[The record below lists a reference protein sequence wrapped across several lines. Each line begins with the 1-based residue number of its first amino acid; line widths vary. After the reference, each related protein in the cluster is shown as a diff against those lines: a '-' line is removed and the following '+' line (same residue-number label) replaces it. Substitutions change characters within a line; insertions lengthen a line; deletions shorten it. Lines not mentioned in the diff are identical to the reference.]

1 MARGYPTPWRFATVA
16 ERCGASHCRGV
27 ARGASVGRMLPAE
40 PAPTR
45 LDAEQYFA
53 LVDRGELGP
62 EDRVELLE
70 GVVVSMAA
78 QGSPH
83 ANAISRITALL
94 VPLVGSR
101 GVVRVQCSFRA
112 GRYNVPEPDF
122 AVVPGPIE
130 RWEGEHPSEALLVI
144 EVSDTSLPTDR
155 LSKAAIYAAV
165 GVPQYLIVN
174 LPGDRIETFAG
185 PVPERASWTLARPA
199 FRGEEIPLVALP
211 GLSLTVDAML
221 PRR

>member
-1 MARGYPTPWRFATVA
+1 
-16 ERCGASHCRGV
+16 
-27 ARGASVGRMLPAE
+27 MLPAE

-53 LVDRGELGP
+53 LVERGELRP
-62 EDRVELLE
+62 DDRVELLE
-70 GVVVSMAA
+70 GVVVSMSP

-83 ANAISRITALL
+83 ANAITRINALL
-94 VPLVGSR
+94 VPLVGAR

-122 AVVPGPIE
+122 AVVPGPLD
-130 RWEGEHPSEALLVI
+130 RWEHAHPSEALLII
-144 EVSDTSLPTDR
+144 EVSDSSLPTDR
-155 LSKAAIYAAV
+155 LSKAAIYAAA
-165 GVPQYLIVN
+165 GVPQYLVVN

-185 PVPERASWTLARPA
+185 PDAARAQWRQSRPA
-199 FRGEEIPLVALP
+199 FRGERIALVALP
-211 GLSLTVDAML
+211 DVSLAVDAML

>member
-1 MARGYPTPWRFATVA
+1 MR
-16 ERCGASHCRGV
+16 
-27 ARGASVGRMLPAE
+27 PAE

-53 LVDRGELGP
+53 LVDHGELRP
-62 EDRVELLE
+62 DDRVELLE

-83 ANAISRITALL
+83 ANGIARINSLL
-94 VPLVGSR
+94 VPLVGGR

-122 AVVPGPIE
+122 AVVPGPLE
-130 RWEGEHPSEALLVI
+130 RWEHEHPGEALLII
-144 EVSDTSLPTDR
+144 EVSDSSLPTDC
-155 LSKAAIYAAV
+155 LSKAAIYAAA

-185 PVPERASWTLARPA
+185 PDASSAQWAETEPA
-199 FRGEEIPLVALP
+199 LRGGRIPLVALP
-211 GLSLTVDAML
+211 GLSLAVDEML
-221 PRR
+221 PRCAT

>member
-1 MARGYPTPWRFATVA
+1 
-16 ERCGASHCRGV
+16 
-27 ARGASVGRMLPAE
+27 MLPAE

-53 LVDRGELGP
+53 LVDRGDIRP
-62 EDRVELLE
+62 DDRVELLE
-70 GVVVSMAA
+70 GVVVSMSP

-83 ANAISRITALL
+83 ANAIARINALL
-94 VPLVGSR
+94 VPLVGTR

-122 AVVPGPIE
+122 AIVPGPLE
-130 RWEGEHPSEALLVI
+130 RWEREHPNEALLIV

-155 LSKAAIYAAV
+155 LSKAAIYAAA

-185 PVPERASWTLARPA
+185 PDAARARWTETRPA
-199 FRGEEIPLVALP
+199 FRGEHIGLVAFP
-211 GLSLTVDAML
+211 GLSLPVDALL

>member
-1 MARGYPTPWRFATVA
+1 MAPQPGGTLHAV
-16 ERCGASHCRGV
+16 
-27 ARGASVGRMLPAE
+27 MLPTE

-53 LVDRGELGP
+53 LVDRGELRP
-62 EDRVELLE
+62 DDRVELLE

-83 ANAISRITALL
+83 ANAVSRITALL
-94 VPLVGSR
+94 VPLIGTR

-122 AVVPGPIE
+122 AVVPGPLE
-130 RWEGEHPSEALLVI
+130 RWEHEHPSEALLVI

-155 LSKAAIYAAV
+155 LSKAAIYAAA
-165 GVPQYLIVN
+165 GVPQYLVVN
-174 LPGDRIETFAG
+174 LPAGRVETFAE
-185 PVPERASWTLARPA
+185 PDPARARWAAERPA
-199 FRGEEIPLVALP
+199 RRGERIALVALP
-211 GLSLTVDAML
+211 GFSLVVDDLL
-221 PRR
+221 PRI

>member
-1 MARGYPTPWRFATVA
+1 
-16 ERCGASHCRGV
+16 
-27 ARGASVGRMLPAE
+27 MLPTE

-53 LVDRGELGP
+53 LVDGGEIRP
-62 EDRVELLE
+62 DDRVELLE

-78 QGSPH
+78 QGSSH

-94 VPLVGSR
+94 VPLVGTR

-122 AVVPGPIE
+122 AVVPGPLE
-130 RWEGEHPSEALLVI
+130 RWEHEHPSEALLII

-155 LSKAAIYAAV
+155 LSKAAIYAAA
-165 GVPQYLIVN
+165 GVPQYLVVN
-174 LPGDRIETFAG
+174 LPGGRVETFAG
-185 PVPERASWTLARPA
+185 PDPTLARWADARPA
-199 FRGEEIPLVALP
+199 LRGARIELVTLP
-211 GLSLTVDAML
+211 GLSLTVDDLL
-221 PRR
+221 PRV